1 MHRTGA
7 GGADVRTATLV
18 IVAYLLCVVVGAVWR
33 LLPIGFLHDG
43 VPEIGALTAAYLGL
57 TARRGVAPAV
67 GGSVVLGYLVDLIS
81 GGPPGLMALVLGLT
95 GLVARAV
102 QQRILVRGAVMTMA
116 FSAFVALVASVLAL
130 IVRVVYH
137 MPRGAFATEL
147 QHIALITVATAVI
160 GPLVWRVFRRI
171 DAAFART
178 HRERDAA
185 LEGLAP

>member
-1 MHRTGA
+1 M
-7 GGADVRTATLV
+7 RTATLV
-18 IVAYLLCVVVGAVWR
+18 IVAYLLCVVVAAVWR
-33 LLPIGFLHDG
+33 LAPANFLRDAI
-43 VPEIGALTAAYLGL
+43 PDLGALTAAYLGL

-67 GGSVVLGYLVDLIS
+67 GGSIVLGYLIDLIS
-81 GGPPGLMALVLGLT
+81 GAPPGLMALVLGLT

-102 QQRILVRGAVMTMA
+102 QQRILVRGAAMTIG
-116 FSAFVALVASVLAL
+116 FSAFVALVAGVLAL
-130 IVRVVYH
+130 IVRILYGV
-137 MPRGAFATEL
+137 PRAALATDL
-147 QHIALITVATAVI
+147 QHIALVTIATALI